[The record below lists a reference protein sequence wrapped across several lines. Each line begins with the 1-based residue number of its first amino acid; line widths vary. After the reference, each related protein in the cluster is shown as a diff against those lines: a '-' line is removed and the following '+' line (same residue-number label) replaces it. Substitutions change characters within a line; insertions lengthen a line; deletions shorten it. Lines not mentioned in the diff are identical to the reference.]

1 MATKRKVVATKRRV
15 VKRDIKKD
23 PLVTYAVKTS
33 QYVQEHFNQVIIGVA
48 VLIAVIAIVTF
59 TANSRKNSAV
69 QSERQLAQ
77 ALSLFQ
83 QGDYQA
89 AKVIFS
95 QISERYGS
103 RNGAIAEYYAAESNL
118 AERNYSQALLHY
130 ESYLDDASKF
140 RGFKTAALYG
150 IALCHEGLENFSL
163 AAESMEQVFNSVDE
177 GDPRYLD
184 AAYLAGE
191 LFAKA
196 GNNERAVHYFQT
208 VADKASGNRKDK
220 AAVAVTLLDNP

>member
-1 MATKRKVVATKRRV
+1 MATKRKVVK
-15 VKRDIKKD
+15 KDIKRD
-23 PLVTYAVKTS
+23 PLVTYSLKAS
-33 QYVQEHFNQVIIGVA
+33 QYVQKHFNQVIVGVA
-48 VLIAVIAIVTF
+48 VLVALLAVVMF
-59 TANSRKNSAV
+59 TANSRRSSAV
-69 QSERQLAQ
+69 QSDRQLAQ

-83 QGDYQA
+83 QGDFQA
-89 AKVIFS
+89 AKVTFG
-95 QISERYGS
+95 QISDRYGG

-118 AERNYSQALLHY
+118 GERNYSQALLHY
-130 ESYLDDASKF
+130 ETYLDDASKF
-140 RGFKTAALYG
+140 PEFKAAALYG

-184 AAYLAGE
+184 SAYLAGE

-208 VADKASGNRKDK
+208 VADNASGNLKDK
-220 AAVAVTLLDNP
+220 ATVAVTLLSSH